1 MNIGMP
7 MPAAFA
13 RFPPMPAAFV
23 RIAASH
29 AEMNKGSKMNNPKN
43 KKAHRRILAMLEG
56 RYDAPLMPNLHRADY
71 VECLVASALGDGW
84 RLPWKRG
91 WHWAP
96 WDLDHPRLPETIEV
110 KQSAALQAWTAGDA
124 QRVVPRFDIEPR
136 KGYWREDGSAW
147 VDSPGR
153 QADIWVFAWHG
164 ESRRKHA
171 DHRDPS
177 QWRFFVAAKQ
187 QLPDQKGIGLRK
199 LEKIASPCRV
209 TELGDEVENARLST
223 R

>member
-1 MNIGMP
+1 
-7 MPAAFA
+7 
-13 RFPPMPAAFV
+13 
-23 RIAASH
+23 
-29 AEMNKGSKMNNPKN
+29 MNNPKN
-43 KKAHRRILAMLEG
+43 KKTHRRILAMLEG

-71 VECLVASALGDGW
+71 VECLVAAALGDGW

-177 QWRFFVAAKQ
+177 QWRFFVAAKR

-209 TELGDEVENARLST
+209 TELGDEVENAR
-223 R
+223 RAAR